1 MGGHGGSKGGG
12 GGGGFSEMEKGV
24 GSVISGE
31 KVSTTFKQ
39 NAGAGRGNYTVT
51 RQSWQ
56 TGDAKGS
63 EIIIRTKAHTDSGNK
78 VFVNKKYELANP
90 NSLNEI
96 KRDINSGSFKKA
108 EDVGRKLDSNKAS
121 VRKTASKVGQK
132 LLRKGFYVSVV

>member
-39 NAGAGRGNYTVT
+39 NGKEYIVT
-51 RQSWQ
+51 RQSYAV
-56 TGDAKGS
+56 GDAKGS

>member
-39 NAGAGRGNYTVT
+39 NGKEYIVT
-51 RQSWQ
+51 RQSYAV
-56 TGDAKGS
+56 GDAKGS
-63 EIIIRTKAHTDSGNK
+63 EIIIRTKTYTPHGNK

-96 KRDINSGSFKKA
+96 KRDINSGRFNKA
-108 EDVGRKLDSNKAS
+108 ADVGIKLDSKKAS
-121 VRKTASKVGQK
+121 VRKKASDMHQK
-132 LLRKGFYVSVV
+132 LLRKGFYVHSV